1 MFIFII
7 GVELN
12 GESLGIRKMRKN
24 IEEGKKTK
32 VNLLLGRRCL
42 AFKMLLYASS
52 TFAYK
57 F

>member
-1 MFIFII
+1 MFVFII

-32 VNLLLGRRCL
+32 VDLLLGRRCL
-42 AFKMLLYASS
+42 ALKMLLYASS